1 MKTPPDSFGARF
13 DSIAIDP
20 AQAPSPEI
28 IERALSMA
36 GEEEP
41 GFYLLDDA
49 RGRFV
54 VDRKT
59 GFVSLSDPSWL
70 ERERGSVHV
79 ARLRVVEPSGARY
92 EIALPLQLTGP
103 VPLMVGAEE
112 LDCSGFP
119 PDSHIA
125 PLISLG

>member
-1 MKTPPDSFGARF
+1 MTSPPDSFASKF
-13 DSIAIDP
+13 DSIEIDR
-20 AQAPSPEI
+20 AQAPSPET

-54 VDRKT
+54 VDRET
-59 GFVSLSDPSWL
+59 GFVSLSDASWL
-70 ERERGSVHV
+70 KREPGAVHV

-92 EIALPLQLTGP
+92 EIALPLRLTGF

-112 LDCSGFP
+112 LDCSAFA
-119 PDSHIA
+119 PDSHVA
-125 PLISLG
+125 PLISLA